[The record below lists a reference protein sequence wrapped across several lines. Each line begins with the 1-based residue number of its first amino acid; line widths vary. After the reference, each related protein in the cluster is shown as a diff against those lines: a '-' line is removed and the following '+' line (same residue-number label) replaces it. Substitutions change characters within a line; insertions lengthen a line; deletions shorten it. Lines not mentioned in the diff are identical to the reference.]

1 MTDGAS
7 VDGNGSVVE
16 GRGFPDIMAS
26 QTASTSIVAALVSSK
41 VFFFS
46 TLLHHQHR

>member
-1 MTDGAS
+1 MRGGAS
-7 VDGNGSVVE
+7 VKGTGSVVE
-16 GRGFPDIMAS
+16 GRGFPDIMAF

-46 TLLHHQHR
+46 TLLHHQHG